1 MKDEKFLL
9 LILLLFSTDRVNLKV
24 NIRKGEDIDF
34 GL

>member
-9 LILLLFSTDRVNLKV
+9 LILLLFSTDRVNRKV